1 MMMFMDEFWPV
12 WCELVQE
19 RASAPSLPIGLAAV
33 SLLARYP
40 GWALP
45 SRTVAVQCS
54 SL

>member
-12 WCELVQE
+12 WCEFVQE
-19 RASAPSLPIGLAAV
+19 RAPAQSFPVGIAATG
-33 SLLARYP
+33 LLARYP

>member
-1 MMMFMDEFWPV
+1 MMTFMDEFWPV
-12 WCELVQE
+12 WCVQE
-19 RASAPSLPIGLAAV
+19 RAPAPSIPIGLAAV